1 MKNKNKSYLG
11 FLLILSWLAPLPVY
25 ANTPAPD
32 FLPPTDKNFRKP
44 SEPIVLKFPFDIL
57 DNITTPLAL
66 ELDNID
72 VSSLV
77 TIDADSVIYN
87 PPSALTPGMH
97 QMRLVEYALNG
108 DIVELG
114 NWRFEVRQSAAF
126 QSQQLQVSA
135 SLNNSLLVANDYSPQ
150 DRDID
155 SPVSNGAAE
164 MTYLARNESN
174 GVYFRG
180 SLIHDQIAENTPSRK
195 KLDLGD
201 FVLQMDLNQRTR
213 LNAGHHQIDYG
224 SLIYRD
230 FNRRGVS
237 GSVAVPELNASVQL
251 FSARNGD
258 LSGFSGGLGVN
269 DADNRSDGIVVKF
282 QPFSHNPQMLTIST
296 GYLSGAQNSMDD
308 SQGYLFEESSGSARS
323 IAFDSLLVDQRL
335 RLYLEAAQSQFDF
348 DGEQASAGSLKDSAY
363 QFVTQYSGLPFGN
376 GIEPWQWS
384 VALEKLIVEPNFHV
398 LTNQQLSADVDYRN
412 LSANISKG
420 AWSSQLFYKME
431 SDNLDHRYSATNHI
445 DTAGVDL
452 NYTGYRQDLN
462 STLDSWSYRWLYQL
476 TQHSQQGVELDT
488 ASTPLAKNDYLS
500 EFIQLSSA
508 FGYPWG
514 NWYLTLSQNTFT
526 DDSGLQPDSLTRG
539 TEIGGDITL
548 NDQHTLTASLN
559 YYDTTED
566 DSSLNNQSLGYHFGL
581 ESSFSP
587 VAITT
592 SLSIDYDRA
601 DDKQSD
607 ELAVDQNQL
616 AVNAIIAR
624 KFRQAHGVSP
634 GIDVQLRASY
644 FDLKSNLSSD
654 QDSSFYEVFVDLNIY
669 WDGQSSQPQPTSEEN
684 WQ

>member
-1 MKNKNKSYLG
+1 MSRKTHFLG
-11 FLLILSWLAPLPVY
+11 LFLILTWQLPLEAATPSPVLLAPL
-25 ANTPAPD
+25 D
-32 FLPPTDKNFRKP
+32 QNFRKP
-44 SEPIVLKFPFDIL
+44 DEPVVLEFPFDIIN
-57 DNITTPLAL
+57 NISTQLAL
-66 ELDNID
+66 EIDNID
-72 VSSLV
+72 ISALV
-77 TIDADSVIYN
+77 EIDEALVIYT
-87 PPSALTPGMH
+87 PPSPLTPGMH
-97 QMRLVEYALNG
+97 QMRLVEYAHNG

-114 NWRFEVRQSAAF
+114 NWRFEIRQSAAF
-126 QSQQLQVSA
+126 QSQQMQLSA
-135 SLNNSLLVANDYSPQ
+135 SLNNNLLVANDYSPQ

-164 MTYLARNESN
+164 MTYQARNESN

-180 SLIHDQIAENTPSRK
+180 SLIHDQIAENTPGGK

-213 LNAGHHQIDYG
+213 LNAGHHQIDYS

-237 GSVAVPELNASVQL
+237 GSVAVPELNTSVQL

-258 LSGFSGGLGVN
+258 LSGFSGGLGIS

-296 GYLSGAQNSMDD
+296 GYLSGAQTGMDD

-323 IAFDSLLVDQRL
+323 IAFDSQLLDHRL

-348 DGEQASAGSLKDSAY
+348 DGEQASAASLKDNAY
-363 QFVTQYSGLPFGN
+363 QFVTQYSGLPIGD

-384 VALEKLIVEPNFHV
+384 IALEKLIVEPNFHV
-398 LTNQQLSADVDYRN
+398 LTNQQLSADVDYSN

-420 AWSSQLFYKME
+420 AWSSQLFYKTE
-431 SDNLDHRYSATNHI
+431 RDNLDHRYNATNNF
-445 DTAGVDL
+445 DTTGLDL
-452 NYTGYRQDLN
+452 SYTGYRQDLN
-462 STLDSWSYRWLYQL
+462 SSLDSWNYRWLYQL
-476 TQHSQQGVELDT
+476 TQHSQQGVKLDT
-488 ASTPLAKNDYLS
+488 ASTPLAKNDNLS
-500 EFIQLSSA
+500 EFVQLSAA
-508 FGYPWG
+508 FGYPLG

-539 TEIGGDITL
+539 AEIGSDITL

-566 DSSLNNQSLGYHFGL
+566 DSSLNNQSLAYHFGL

-592 SLSIDYDRA
+592 SLSIDYDQA
-601 DDKQSD
+601 DDNQSN

-669 WDGQSSQPQPTSEEN
+669 WDGQSSQPQPTNEEN